1 MGIFSNP
8 SAFDPIVDKVT
19 DENKK
24 EEDWGLIMEV
34 CDRVGA
40 TTTGP
45 KVGARP
51 LRKQK
56 GFYREVTKVT
66 TSIFK

>member
-45 KVGARP
+45 KVSARP
-51 LRKQK
+51 LRKHK
-56 GFYREVTKVT
+56 GF
-66 TSIFK
+66 